1 MNKFLKFY
9 FLSFNILM
17 QFFTILERY
26 FFHFF
31 YLFYLLNNDKIAKLY
46 LFLIYVHITILFFFI
61 FYQHNLSSLKLI
73 PYQYNSTN

>member
-17 QFFTILERY
+17 HIFYNFRKI
-26 FFHFF
+26 FSSFF